1 MYLSS
6 SFVLPAIKEDMLQCK
21 QSLLHAMAITEDENT
36 SDSDI
41 NGMLQAAYLIIE
53 KLIGDAQ

>member
-1 MYLSS
+1 
-6 SFVLPAIKEDMLQCK
+6 
-21 QSLLHAMAITEDENT
+21 MAITEDENT